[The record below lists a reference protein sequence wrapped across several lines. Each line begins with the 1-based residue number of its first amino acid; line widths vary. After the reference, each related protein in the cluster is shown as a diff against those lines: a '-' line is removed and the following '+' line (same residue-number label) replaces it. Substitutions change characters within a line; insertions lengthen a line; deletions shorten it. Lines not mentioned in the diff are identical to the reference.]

1 MLAVTLILIPVPADQ
16 IVVRFLVLISLAAAV
31 ATAQSPPPAA
41 EAQPSP
47 DVFKFEVTHLEA
59 TKPRYIRIFN
69 LDEGTRLILLPPPR
83 SSASGFAQSSEDSF
97 ALIFNGSEEGIREI
111 VLTPTR

>member
-1 MLAVTLILIPVPADQ
+1 MPADQ

-31 ATAQSPPPAA
+31 ATAQSPPAA